1 MRRAFWLVACLAVL
15 PVSLLGLSYGADEQ
29 PAAKP
34 DPGIRDVVQ
43 PAPEVPIAQP
53 VVRELTDYEDF
64 TGHTEAATH
73 VAVRARVT
81 GFLVKVAFQD
91 GAEVK
96 EGDVLFEIDPR
107 LYRAE
112 LDREEA
118 AVGVAEVRLKV
129 TESNHKRATAL
140 LAQNA
145 ISQEECDKAAA
156 ERDVAAAGVRLAK
169 AQLAIAQ
176 LNLDRTRVVAPV
188 SGRIGR
194 RLVDPGNLVKADE
207 TNLASL
213 VTHDPMFVYFDV
225 DERVFLRM
233 QRSMREGKLKTEKLP
248 AAVGLVDENG
258 FPHRGMVDFMDN
270 CVDPKTGQRSLP
282 SGPTEQGEAAVAR
295 LIRSGSAAAGRSS
308 QGPARPRAGRDGRSR
323 GGVRVHRE

>member
-1 MRRAFWLVACLAVL
+1 M
-15 PVSLLGLSYGADEQ
+15 Q
-29 PAAKP
+29 
-34 DPGIRDVVQ
+34 
-43 PAPEVPIAQP
+43 
-53 VVRELTDYEDF
+53 
-64 TGHTEAATH
+64 
-73 VAVRARVT
+73 ARVT

-96 EGDVLFEIDPR
+96 EGEVLFEIDPR

-118 AVGVAEVRLKV
+118 AVGVAEARLKV
-129 TESNHKRATAL
+129 PESNHKRATAL

-176 LNLDRTRVVAPV
+176 LNLERTRVVAPV

-225 DERVFLRM
+225 DERVLLRM

-258 FPHRGMVDFMDN
+258 FPHRGVVDFMDN
-270 CVDPKTGQRSLP
+270 CVDPKTASLRLRAVLPNKEKLLTPGLFARVRLLLGDPHKVLLVPEQAVMVDQEVRFVYIVNEKNMIEKRPVVLGQTHDSLQAVKEGLKAEDRVIVGRLQRLRP
-282 SGPTEQGEAAVAR
+282 GMVVRPQVGTEEDKEPKKQ
-295 LIRSGSAAAGRSS
+295 
-308 QGPARPRAGRDGRSR
+308 
-323 GGVRVHRE
+323 